1 MRMGKAVR
9 HPAAVLSMEVFLEEV
24 EGDSSVDVILWARQG
39 LGGKTEWCGHMKQL
53 SFDSLD
59 IPKSSPQAQV
69 WRWESTCCP
78 QRVDAPPCW
87 RHLARPGQ
95 GSPSAASL
103 KIVFGNRQP
112 LSLHFSLA
120 LHPLKTGLIFVHN
133 QRLFGL
139 LPGADGGWEGERR
152 GYLMSFFGEEKHA
165 YASPASVPHAV
176 PNSKVSLPTL
186 KGNWCSEK
194 ANNFLKVIQLSDPT
208 SIQVRAVYSEVQAP
222 ISVLC
227 YLLQC

>member
-1 MRMGKAVR
+1 MGDSLGWQGEICLGDEGTNCPGVNQEHLRPEWRKECEMYPAMRMGKAVR

-39 LGGKTEWCGHMKQL
+39 LGGKREWCGHMKQL
-53 SFDSLD
+53 SLDSLD
-59 IPKSSPQAQV
+59 IPMSSPPAQV

-120 LHPLKTGLIFVHN
+120 LHPLKMGLIFVHN

-139 LPGADGGWEGERR
+139 LPGADGGWEGER
-152 GYLMSFFGEEKHA
+152 H
-165 YASPASVPHAV
+165 VD
-176 PNSKVSLPTL
+176 
-186 KGNWCSEK
+186 
-194 ANNFLKVIQLSDPT
+194 I
-208 SIQVRAVYSEVQAP
+208 
-222 ISVLC
+222 
-227 YLLQC
+227 